1 MRETALTLLSTLNL
15 REQRADYSYP
25 ASYNSVLSVGAID
38 DSTNEKASFS
48 NYNDEVDVAAPGV
61 QVLSIS
67 LPSSAS
73 VVFLSPSDD
82 AGSDSAV
89 AGKWWQ
95 ASGQVA
101 SQSGILID
109 CGTGLDAPCDTS
121 AAGGGASICLIQRY
135 AV

>member
-1 MRETALTLLSTLNL
+1 
-15 REQRADYSYP
+15 
-25 ASYNSVLSVGAID
+25 VGAID
-38 DSTNEKASFS
+38 DSTDEKASFS

-61 QVLSIS
+61 QVLSIA

-73 VVFLSPSDD
+73 VVFLSPSDN

-135 AV
+135 AMSGT

>member
-1 MRETALTLLSTLNL
+1 
-15 REQRADYSYP
+15 
-25 ASYNSVLSVGAID
+25 VLSVGAID

-61 QVLSIS
+61 QVLSTG
-67 LPSSAS
+67 LPSSAP
-73 VVFLSPSDD
+73 VVFLSPSES
-82 AGSDSAV
+82 GGAV

-109 CGTGLDAPCDTS
+109 CGTGIDAPCDTS

-135 AV
+135 AMWVTHFVRFSVADVNLELASLDQVKTTSPQ